1 MNGDNML
8 VRCCQLCVFSK
19 MTSCKQIHS
28 STVGRHKPSLIQQQD
43 INVINDVLNIANQ
56 MKIDLNLTHPEFRT
70 LVNFI
75 IFLNSTPCSHAFY
88 EKFLN
93 RQLRYPGSY
102 KRSLLL
108 EQAIIQKDTPQIY
121 LLARSIRTRTAVEED
136 VKIYFQNARQ
146 FYLSMRGRANNLQT
160 VDKLLLGYGGEHIDL
175 YLPRIQKHVLR
186 EVIGYKIKH
195 VIDKV
200 KKAEIAKL
208 EELDVELSNFL
219 PNLPMDLNLRGIVT
233 DLDLEEVFDQ

>member
-1 MNGDNML
+1 ML
-8 VRCCQLCVFSK
+8 VRCCQVCVFSK

-75 IFLNSTPCSHAFY
+75 IFLNSTPYSHAFY

-108 EQAIIQKDTPQIY
+108 EQAIICFWIQ
-121 LLARSIRTRTAVEED
+121 LL
-136 VKIYFQNARQ
+136 F
-146 FYLSMRGRANNLQT
+146 
-160 VDKLLLGYGGEHIDL
+160 LLLMPLQKLQIL
-175 YLPRIQKHVLR
+175 FNRIYH
-186 EVIGYKIKH
+186 
-195 VIDKV
+195 
-200 KKAEIAKL
+200 
-208 EELDVELSNFL
+208 N
-219 PNLPMDLNLRGIVT
+219 
-233 DLDLEEVFDQ
+233 